1 MKNQYP
7 HPHLHCFPSVCCCA
21 NTGCP
26 QGGTAPAP
34 WRHEPRPTSN
44 KKGPHQT
51 WLLFDSFPK
60 ATPHLYLE
68 SKIGGQRDKRGC
80 MCSRQE
86 RALHL
91 GELGRKRSTMVP
103 EVKDVVGIIFPG
115 SQKALDGFWKSL
127 LPLWSSDKSTLCISY
142 ATSSK
147 GGTEPRRPMTSSF
160 LVFPGPNA

>member
-7 HPHLHCFPSVCCCA
+7 HPHLQFPKCLLLCKHRMPPGRHSFS
-21 NTGCP
+21 
-26 QGGTAPAP
+26 P

-51 WLLFDSFPK
+51 RLLFGSFPK

>member
-1 MKNQYP
+1 MSVVVQTQDAPREAQLQP
-7 HPHLHCFPSVCCCA
+7 HEGMNPDL
-21 NTGCP
+21 
-26 QGGTAPAP
+26 
-34 WRHEPRPTSN
+34 PRTR
-44 KKGPHQT
+44 KG
-51 WLLFDSFPK
+51 LIKLDSFPK

-127 LPLWSSDKSTLCISY
+127 LPL
-142 ATSSK
+142 
-147 GGTEPRRPMTSSF
+147 
-160 LVFPGPNA
+160 